1 MTKKIIILVITIL
14 FGVLCPYYKLSAQ
27 NLPIEKW
34 ISALSDSSSNATDR
48 YNQVRS
54 EFSKMDSLQWRKNI
68 GLLGKKIKEN
78 SPPRLLLRYTRL
90 RADVTITG
98 FHSNYQFEKLI
109 TDADKSFNYALQAHD
124 SDLLFEAYNNLAGI
138 LIGSGHE
145 KPAMTYLVREEKLFG
160 KRGFNYYDY
169 PINSVTM
176 RLSGLSYHTG
186 NFKESIHYSKKALQY
201 PNPPYEIIVG
211 CHNTIGV
218 CYRELEKFDSAQY
231 YLNLALN
238 DAIKH
243 KDSIYYN
250 IVRGNMAFNYYYH
263 KDYDSC
269 NAILKKYLR
278 FCYEEHWNYE
288 AAKVLYTSGN
298 ILMKKNDLAGAEK
311 QFLEAEKEFLKET
324 DKTMINLSTLA
335 GIYCGLTR
343 VAHLKN
349 DCQAELKYTSL
360 MYSSTASFN
369 KFTYENDIKSVKI
382 AEELEDKEERIQ
394 SLEKARFYQRIRAGG
409 FLIIFMLILIG
420 GLMILGNRRKE
431 FRLRENM
438 LKEGKKLAEQRLLNA
453 QLQLGNFTNSFI
465 QQNKAI
471 DELTS
476 SLNQANNDRK
486 MEDALVEIDRLQK
499 IRILTD
505 DDWQEFKT
513 LYNKAYPGFFQ
524 RLADRYPYLTPAESR
539 YAALIK
545 LGLDNKQMAHI
556 LAISTDSMRKLK
568 FRFREKTNIEAT
580 HDEDIRRILNE
591 I

>member
-1 MTKKIIILVITIL
+1 M
-14 FGVLCPYYKLSAQ
+14 
-27 NLPIEKW
+27 
-34 ISALSDSSSNATDR
+34 
-48 YNQVRS
+48 
-54 EFSKMDSLQWRKNI
+54 
-68 GLLGKKIKEN
+68 
-78 SPPRLLLRYTRL
+78 LRFTRL
-90 RADVTITG
+90 RADITITDFDAG
-98 FHSNYQFEKLI
+98 FEFEKLI
-109 TDADKSFNYALQAHD
+109 PDADKSFNYALQAHD
-124 SDLLFEAYNNLAGI
+124 SDLLFEAYNNLVGI
-138 LIGSGHE
+138 LIGAGHE

-160 KRGFNYYDY
+160 SRGFNYFDY
-169 PINSVTM
+169 PINSIVM
-176 RLSGLSYHTG
+176 RLSGLSYHTE

-218 CYRELEKFDSAQY
+218 CYREIGMFDSAQY
-231 YLNLALN
+231 FLNLALN
-238 DAIKH
+238 DALKH
-243 KDSIYYN
+243 KDSVYYN

-269 NAILKKYLR
+269 SAILKKYLR
-278 FCYEEHWNYE
+278 FCYDEQWHYE
-288 AAKVLYTSGN
+288 AAKVIYISGN
-298 ILMKKNDLAGAEK
+298 ILMKQNDLIGAEK
-311 QFLEAEKEFLKET
+311 QFLLAEKQFLKET
-324 DKTMINLSTLA
+324 DKTMINISTLA

-382 AEELEDKEERIQ
+382 AQELEDKEETINN
-394 SLEKARFYQRIRAGG
+394 LLTARYYQRIRAVC
-409 FLIIFMLILIG
+409 FLLIFILIFIIG
-420 GLMILGNRRKE
+420 RQVYRVRRNK
-431 FRLRENM
+431 FAYREKICEEEK
-438 LKEGKKLAEQRLLNA
+438 LLAEQKLLNA

-471 DELTS
+471 EELTA

-486 MEDALVEIDRLQK
+486 MEDALVEIDRLQS